1 MRRRALL
8 AASAAGGGN
17 NSLFPINLI
26 EGDNGQV
33 GVSLYNF
40 ILSLAPENQTAVW
53 SEYYNFKDG
62 EVTIKGEHCL
72 RAFASSMEI
81 AFYNRV
87 ELLTPTYN
95 SEGMS
100 CYFLY
105 SDGIVELYED

>member
-8 AASAAGGGN
+8 AASGDN

-40 ILSLAPENQTAVW
+40 ILSLVPENQKVW
-53 SEYYNFKDG
+53 EVKYNFKDG
-62 EVTIKGEHCL
+62 EVTIGGESCL
-72 RAFASSMEI
+72 RTYAFSRQVD
-81 AFYNRV
+81 YYKRV
-87 ELLTPTYN
+87 QLLTPTHN
-95 SEGMS
+95 AESMN

>member
-8 AASAAGGGN
+8 AASGSN

-40 ILSLAPENQTAVW
+40 ILSLAPENQEFWEVN
-53 SEYYNFKDG
+53 YDFKDG
-62 EVTIKGEHCL
+62 EVTIEGERCL
-72 RAFASSMEI
+72 RAYAFTMEND
-81 AFYNRV
+81 FYKRIQ
-87 ELLTPTYN
+87 LLTPTYN
-95 SEGMS
+95 AESMS

>member
-8 AASAAGGGN
+8 AASGSN

-26 EGDNGQV
+26 EGDNGQI

-40 ILSLAPENQTAVW
+40 ILLLAPENQTGAW
-53 SEYYNFKDG
+53 AEYYNFKDG
-62 EVTIKGEHCL
+62 EVTIEGERCL
-72 RAFASSMEI
+72 RALASSIEVNS
-81 AFYNRV
+81 YNRV

-95 SEGMS
+95 SESMS